1 MDNNKTIEE
10 LTRVLAETYDK
21 RGVAYAK
28 EGDPNRSLGDFFK
41 AIKLDPKYA
50 PAYVNRGFA
59 YKKMGQYEN
68 ALADFEAAL
77 RIDPANDRAKEGIEQ
92 IRQIQEKISRIT
104 NEVIDELNS
113 CEGSPEE
120 ITKIIDDALNNIDA
134 PWIHLTTIQKACPLA
149 NSYSYGDEI
158 ISKEGDARWINS
170 DYNEIIMIVEIK
182 KRRLNLGMSCF
193 PLILKKDT
201 VSRLFADGIL
211 DKTFAKVPEIKPIE
225 NVSFDYSIV
234 RFFKDAD
241 EAQGIKRQNGRL

>member
-1 MDNNKTIEE
+1 MNNDKTIED
-10 LTRVLAETYDK
+10 LTRVLAETYVK

-28 EGDPNRSLGDFFK
+28 KGDPNRSLGDFCK

-59 YKKMGQYEN
+59 YKKLGQYEN
-68 ALADFEAAL
+68 ALAEFKAAL

-92 IRQIQEKISRIT
+92 IRQMQDKIKKAIDKA
-104 NEVIDELNS
+104 IDELNS

-120 ITKIIDDALNNIDA
+120 ITKIIDDALNDTEI
-134 PWIHLTTIQKACPLA
+134 PWISLTTIQHACPLA

-193 PLILKKDT
+193 PLILKNDT
-201 VSRLFADGIL
+201 IEKLFADGIL
-211 DKTFAKVPEIKPIE
+211 DKKFAETTKDSKIDDV
-225 NVSFDYSIV
+225 NFDYGLV
-234 RFFKDAD
+234 RFFK
-241 EAQGIKRQNGRL
+241 EAKAL